1 MHRNRKRKAKF
12 VPVSKTVTARH
23 VFSWTKKHGS
33 CESCPNSG
41 RGRWSRTTDN
51 GVKVRCLTAWLYPHI
66 KLKMGRVVGI
76 EPTHNG
82 ATIRRVN
89 RFTTPATSGI
99 MWDVPHNE
107 MYYTMLFIFSQIFLL
122 SVSFLLPFY
131 IFSLFK

>member
-1 MHRNRKRKAKF
+1 MHKKSTALASRAQILAG
-12 VPVSKTVTARH
+12 VGGVEPPITESKSVALPLGYT
-23 VFSWTKKHGS
+23 
-33 CESCPNSG
+33 PI
-41 RGRWSRTTDN
+41 
-51 GVKVRCLTAWLYPHI
+51 KVLYLCI
-66 KLKMGRVVGI
+66 CCKKMGRVVGI

-122 SVSFLLPFY
+122 SVNFLLSFY

>member
-1 MHRNRKRKAKF
+1 
-12 VPVSKTVTARH
+12 
-23 VFSWTKKHGS
+23 
-33 CESCPNSG
+33 
-41 RGRWSRTTDN
+41 
-51 GVKVRCLTAWLYPHI
+51 
-66 KLKMGRVVGI
+66 MGRVVGI

-122 SVSFLLPFY
+122 SVNFLLSFY